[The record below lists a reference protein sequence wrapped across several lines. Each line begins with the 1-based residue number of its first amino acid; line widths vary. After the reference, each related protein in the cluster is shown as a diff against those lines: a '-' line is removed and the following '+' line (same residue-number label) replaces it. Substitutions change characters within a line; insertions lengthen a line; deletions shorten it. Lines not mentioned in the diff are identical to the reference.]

1 MIEIIMWSCIGVLL
15 QEAEP
20 IQMLKRYIGFKE
32 ESYDTQSKE
41 KRWIHR
47 LLHCAMCLTFWVV
60 LVSTWNIQIS
70 VISSVLAQIIHKK
83 IIE

>member
-1 MIEIIMWSCIGVLL
+1 MWSCIGVLL

-20 IQMLKRYIGFKE
+20 IQMFKRSIGFKDE
-32 ESYDTQSKE
+32 LYDTLSKE
-41 KRWIHR
+41 MRFLHR
-47 LLHCAMCLTFWVV
+47 LINCAMCLTFWVV